1 VPFPPIEKNEIYVIA
16 KLDKPLASLPGNLG
30 ADAAGRCA
38 MGRWA
43 KVSLDQGWVGG
54 NLAGLG
60 HLDLDWVNNLDLK
73 SAADR
78 GQQWLGHIKSLI

>member
-1 VPFPPIEKNEIYVIA
+1 
-16 KLDKPLASLPGNLG
+16 
-30 ADAAGRCA
+30 